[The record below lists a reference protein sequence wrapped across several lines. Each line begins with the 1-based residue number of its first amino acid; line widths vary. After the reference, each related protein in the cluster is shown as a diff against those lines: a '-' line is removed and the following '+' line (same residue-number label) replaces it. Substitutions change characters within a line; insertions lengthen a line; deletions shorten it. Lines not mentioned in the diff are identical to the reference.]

1 MINKLKPSP
10 CISCPSQSLYKP
22 AMKISTLLLH
32 GLKILKWRGENSRS
46 PQTKVQVV
54 LIHRLE
60 LWARVSSGLQP
71 RVWNISQLVSQ
82 HLTRGLTHIP
92 DMTRGHTKLCYL
104 SGILLPLFFQVQGI
118 SLLLWTGIPDTCV
131 TRDVTHYT
139 RVTWYVWEVT
149 FQGYQTRV

>member
-32 GLKILKWRGENSRS
+32 GLKILKWRGENPRS

-60 LWARVSSGLQP
+60 LLARVSSGLQP

-104 SGILLPLFFQVQGI
+104 SGILLSSLFFQILEYLCSFGRA
-118 SLLLWTGIPDTCV
+118 LLEPV
-131 TRDVTHYT
+131 TVT
-139 RVTWYVWEVT
+139 VTY
-149 FQGYQTRV
+149 QGYQTRV

>member
-32 GLKILKWRGENSRS
+32 GLKILKWRGENPRS

-92 DMTRGHTKLCYL
+92 DMTRGYTWAHKIMLFVRY
-104 SGILLPLFFQVQGI
+104 IIAPFLPG
-118 SLLLWTGIPDTCV
+118 TGDIFAPLDRDTRHVCN
-131 TRDVTHYT
+131 
-139 RVTWYVWEVT
+139 
-149 FQGYQTRV
+149 

>member
-32 GLKILKWRGENSRS
+32 GLKILKWRGENPRS

-92 DMTRGHTKLCYL
+92 DMTRGYTWARQVMLFVRC
-104 SGILLPLFFQVQGI
+104 IIAPFLPDTEI
-118 SLLLWTGIPDTCV
+118 SLLLWTCAT
-131 TRDVTHYT
+131 
-139 RVTWYVWEVT
+139 
-149 FQGYQTRV
+149 

>member
-32 GLKILKWRGENSRS
+32 GLKILKWRGENPRS

-71 RVWNISQLVSQ
+71 RVWNISPLGQPAS
-82 HLTRGLTHIP
+82 HTWPHSHTRHDTWAHKIMLFVRYIIAPFLPGTGDIFAPL
-92 DMTRGHTKLCYL
+92 DRDTRHVCN
-104 SGILLPLFFQVQGI
+104 
-118 SLLLWTGIPDTCV
+118 
-131 TRDVTHYT
+131 
-139 RVTWYVWEVT
+139 
-149 FQGYQTRV
+149 